1 MLCKEV
7 DEVHVFR
14 EHILAQGMYLENTF

>member
-1 MLCKEV
+1 LCKEV